1 MNGFVS
7 KPVRKRKLVE
17 TILGTLTGEIA
28 WSPGIAPE
36 DDLPARSDIRG
47 PEHLADATVLYRL

>member
-17 TILGTLTGEIA
+17 TILQTLTGEIA

-36 DDLPARSDIRG
+36 EDLPARADIRG
-47 PEHLADATVLYRL
+47 VGHQAEAAVG